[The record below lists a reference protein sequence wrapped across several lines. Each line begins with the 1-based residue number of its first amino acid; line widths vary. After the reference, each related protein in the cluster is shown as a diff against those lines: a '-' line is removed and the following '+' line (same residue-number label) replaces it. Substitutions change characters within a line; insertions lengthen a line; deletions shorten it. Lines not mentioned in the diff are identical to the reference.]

1 MKYSFTDFLGNVG
14 VVLITIDYLL
24 LQLNR
29 ISSNSLSYSLLNAV
43 GAGLIIISLLFNF
56 NLSAFIMEAIWV
68 VISLFGLYR
77 YFRPPVTDHEPL
89 KS

>member
-1 MKYSFTDFLGNVG
+1 MKYGLTDFLGNIG
-14 VVLITIDYLL
+14 VVLIIIDYLL

-43 GAGLIIISLLFNF
+43 GASLIIISLIFNF

-77 YFRPPVTDHEPL
+77 YFRPQATE
-89 KS
+89 S

>member
-1 MKYSFTDFLGNVG
+1 MKYTFTDFLGNIG

-43 GAGLIIISLLFNF
+43 GAGLIIISLIFNF

-77 YFRPPVTDHEPL
+77 YFRAPATE
-89 KS
+89 S

>member
-1 MKYSFTDFLGNVG
+1 MKYSFTDFLGNIG
-14 VVLITIDYLL
+14 VVLIIVAYLL

-29 ISSNSLSYSLLNAV
+29 IVSNSLSYSLLNAL
-43 GAGLIIISLLFNF
+43 GAALIIISLIFNF
-56 NLSAFIMEAIWV
+56 NLSAFIMETVWV

-77 YFRPPVTDHEPL
+77 YFHPQPL

>member
-14 VVLITIDYLL
+14 VLLITIDYLL

-29 ISSNSLSYSLLNAV
+29 IGSNSLSYSLLNAV
-43 GAGLIIISLLFNF
+43 GASLIIISLIFNF

-77 YFRPPVTDHEPL
+77 YFRSQPIA
-89 KS
+89 S

>member
-14 VVLITIDYLL
+14 VVLIIIDYLL

-29 ISSNSLSYSLLNAV
+29 VSSNSLSYSLLNAI
-43 GAGLIIISLLFNF
+43 GASLIIISLLFNF
-56 NLSAFIMEAIWV
+56 NLSAFVMEAIWV
-68 VISLFGLYR
+68 LISLFGLYR
-77 YFRPPVTDHEPL
+77 YFRPQPL

>member
-1 MKYSFTDFLGNVG
+1 MKYSFTDFLGNIG
-14 VVLITIDYLL
+14 VMLIIIDYLL

-29 ISSNSLSYSLLNAV
+29 VRSNSLSYSLLNAV
-43 GAGLIIISLLFNF
+43 GATLIIISLLFNF

-77 YFRPPVTDHEPL
+77 YFRRPAIE
-89 KS
+89 S

>member
-14 VVLITIDYLL
+14 VVLIIIDYLL

-29 ISSNSLSYSLLNAV
+29 VSSNSLSYSLLNAI
-43 GAGLIIISLLFNF
+43 GASLIIISLLFNF

-77 YFRPPVTDHEPL
+77 YFRPQPL

>member
-14 VVLITIDYLL
+14 VVLIIVDYLL

-43 GAGLIIISLLFNF
+43 GATLIIISLLFNF

-77 YFRPPVTDHEPL
+77 YFRPPAIE
-89 KS
+89 S

>member
-1 MKYSFTDFLGNVG
+1 MKYSFTDFLGNIG
-14 VVLITIDYLL
+14 VALIIIDYLL

-29 ISSNSLSYSLLNAV
+29 ISSNSLSYSLLNTI
-43 GAGLIIISLLFNF
+43 GASLIIISLLFNF

-77 YFRPPVTDHEPL
+77 YFRPQPL
-89 KS
+89 RP

>member
-1 MKYSFTDFLGNVG
+1 MKYGLTDFLGNIG
-14 VVLITIDYLL
+14 VVLIIIDYLL

-43 GAGLIIISLLFNF
+43 GAGLIIFSLIFNF

-68 VISLFGLYR
+68 VISLFGLCR
-77 YFRPPVTDHEPL
+77 YFRSPAIE
-89 KS
+89 S

>member
-1 MKYSFTDFLGNVG
+1 MKYSFTDFLGNIG
-14 VVLITIDYLL
+14 VVLIIIDYLL

-43 GAGLIIISLLFNF
+43 GATLIIVSLISNF

-68 VISLFGLYR
+68 LISLFGLYR
-77 YFRPPVTDHEPL
+77 CFRTQPVKP
-89 KS
+89 

>member
-24 LQLNR
+24 LQLDR
-29 ISSNSLSYSLLNAV
+29 IGSNSLTYSLLNAV
-43 GAGLIIISLLFNF
+43 GAGLIIISLIFNF

-77 YFRPPVTDHEPL
+77 YFRPQPL

>member
-1 MKYSFTDFLGNVG
+1 MKYSLTDFLGNIG

-43 GAGLIIISLLFNF
+43 GASLIIISLIFNF
-56 NLSAFIMEAIWV
+56 NLSAFVMEAIWV
-68 VISLFGLYR
+68 VISLFGLFR
-77 YFRPPVTDHEPL
+77 YFRPSATE
-89 KS
+89 S

>member
-1 MKYSFTDFLGNVG
+1 MKYSFTDFLGNIG
-14 VVLITIDYLL
+14 VVLIIIDYLL

-29 ISSNSLSYSLLNAV
+29 IGSNSLSYSLLNAV
-43 GAGLIIISLLFNF
+43 GAILIIISLLFNF

-77 YFRPPVTDHEPL
+77 YFRPPAIG
-89 KS
+89 S

>member
-1 MKYSFTDFLGNVG
+1 MKYGFTDFLGNVG
-14 VVLITIDYLL
+14 VVLIIIAYLL

-29 ISSNSLSYSLLNAV
+29 VSSKSLSYSLLNAA
-43 GAGLIIISLLFNF
+43 GASLIIISLIFNF

-77 YFRPPVTDHEPL
+77 YFRSPATE
-89 KS
+89 S

>member
-1 MKYSFTDFLGNVG
+1 MKYGLTDFLGNIG
-14 VVLITIDYLL
+14 VVLIIIDYLL

-43 GAGLIIISLLFNF
+43 GAGLIIISLIFNF

-77 YFRPPVTDHEPL
+77 YFRSPATE
-89 KS
+89 S

>member
-1 MKYSFTDFLGNVG
+1 MKYSFTDFLGNIG
-14 VVLITIDYLL
+14 VVLIIIDYLL

-43 GAGLIIISLLFNF
+43 GATLIIVSLVFNF

-68 VISLFGLYR
+68 LISLFGLYR
-77 YFRPPVTDHEPL
+77 CFRPHPVKP
-89 KS
+89 

>member
-1 MKYSFTDFLGNVG
+1 MKYGLTDFLGNIG
-14 VVLITIDYLL
+14 VVLIIIDYLL

-43 GAGLIIISLLFNF
+43 GASLIIISLLFNF

-77 YFRPPVTDHEPL
+77 YFRPQATE
-89 KS
+89 S

>member
-1 MKYSFTDFLGNVG
+1 MKYRFTDFLGNIG
-14 VVLITIDYLL
+14 VVLIIIDYLL

-29 ISSNSLSYSLLNAV
+29 VSNNSLSYSLLNAV
-43 GAGLIIISLLFNF
+43 GAILIIISLLFNF

-77 YFRPPVTDHEPL
+77 YFRPQPL